1 MHNTNITLY
10 NAISSMAVYFTNVD
24 TVEELSDLIIDNE
37 SHRQL
42 ELIRSD
48 ISGLQIRKVFSD
60 SGIAWVDEK

>member
-1 MHNTNITLY
+1 
-10 NAISSMAVYFTNVD
+10 MAVYFTNVD